1 MDSMTQRLAEDHAH
15 AKLLG
20 SLLAAIDGIS
30 VETERI
36 QINMVFFKVDREK
49 RTPEDFLNQLKE
61 KGILTNP
68 DDHGLF
74 RFVTHYGIM
83 ESDVRAAAQAV
94 REIMEG

>member
-1 MDSMTQRLAEDHAH
+1 M
-15 AKLLG
+15 
-20 SLLAAIDGIS
+20 
-30 VETERI
+30 
-36 QINMVFFKVDREK
+36 
-49 RTPEDFLNQLKE
+49 KE